1 MQVSEKLTINGSA
14 DKIWKIISAFDK
26 VETYQSMATKTEMD
40 GKGVGAQRTV
50 TAMTPDG
57 NSIKLVEKLDYLNE
71 DEKTMKISIIGG
83 VPLNKAVVTIKVTA
97 LEDNRTELD
106 FDGNIDPNPGMEEA
120 LNKGFQFAFQDSARG
135 LEKLASE

>member
-1 MQVSEKLTINGSA
+1 
-14 DKIWKIISAFDK
+14 
-26 VETYQSMATKTEMD
+26 MATKTEMES
-40 GKGVGAQRTV
+40 KGVGAQRTV

-106 FDGNIDPNPGMEEA
+106 FDGNIDPNSDMEEA